1 MGRSTRSPEPARN
14 LRPGCG
20 VRLVMPARRL
30 PLLAVA
36 AALLGPAAGASA
48 LPSAAP
54 PGRVSATLGT
64 CHQASD
70 LAGRY
75 ATFAAQMT
83 AIPAS
88 ATMAIRFDLEARTP
102 PDPGFHPVTGV
113 PGFGGWTSSAPGVG
127 IFGYTQ
133 EVSSLTAPA
142 AYRVTVSFRWLGPR
156 RRVLRRAHKVTPAC
170 VVAAPTA
177 GAPAPPKPST
187 PASIVVGALCP
198 AVPGAPIGCG

>member
-1 MGRSTRSPEPARN
+1 MTARVLPA
-14 LRPGCG
+14 
-20 VRLVMPARRL
+20 
-30 PLLAVA
+30 LAVA
-36 AALLGPAAGASA
+36 AALLGPTGAGALAS
-48 LPSAAP
+48 AP
-54 PGRVSATLGT
+54 PPAGRVAATLGT

-88 ATMAIRFDLEARTP
+88 ATMGIRFDLEARTP

-113 PGFGGWTSSAPGVG
+113 PGFGVWTSSAPGVG
-127 IFGYTQ
+127 IFGYNQ

-142 AYRVTVSFRWLGPR
+142 AYRVAVSFRWLGPR

-170 VVAAPTA
+170 VVSAPTA
-177 GAPAPPKPST
+177 GAPAPPKASPPEST
-187 PASIVVGALCP
+187 VVGALCP
-198 AVPGAPIGCG
+198 AVAAAAIGCG

>member
-1 MGRSTRSPEPARN
+1 MGRSTRSPDPARN
-14 LRPGCG
+14 LRPGWG
-20 VRLVMPARRL
+20 VRLVMPALRL
-30 PLLAVA
+30 PVLAVA
-36 AALLGPAAGASA
+36 AALLGPAGGASA
-48 LPSAAP
+48 LPGAAA
-54 PGRVSATLGT
+54 PGRVAATLGT

-88 ATMAIRFDLEARTP
+88 ATMGIRFDLEARTP

-127 IFGYTQ
+127 IFGYSQ

-156 RRVLRRAHKVTPAC
+156 RRVLRRAHRVTPAC
-170 VVAAPTA
+170 VVATPSGGAPT
-177 GAPAPPKPST
+177 PPKAST
-187 PASIVVGALCP
+187 PESTVVGALCP
-198 AVPGAPIGCG
+198 AVSAAPVGCG